1 MNEALRM
8 RVKAE
13 EMAERYRD
21 AGIKINENSMW
32 HNPWTGAAE
41 YDVNNYGPSYWVCED
56 CGVRVY
62 EGGDDV
68 CEECGL
74 TYEEMEAR
82 EEEITDERTN

>member
-13 EMAERYRD
+13 ERAERYRD
-21 AGIKINENSMW
+21 AGIKINESSMW
-32 HNPWTGAAE
+32 HNPWTGGAE
-41 YDVNNYGPSYWVCED
+41 YDVDNHGPSYWDCEN
-56 CGVRVY
+56 CGERVY

-74 TYEEMEAR
+74 TYEEQKGG
-82 EEEITDERTN
+82 DDQ